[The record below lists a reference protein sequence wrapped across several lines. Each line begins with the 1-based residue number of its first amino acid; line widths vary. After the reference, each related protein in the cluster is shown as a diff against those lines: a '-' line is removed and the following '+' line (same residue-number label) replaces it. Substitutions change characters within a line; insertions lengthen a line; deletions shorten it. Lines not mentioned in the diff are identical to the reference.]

1 MMGTLDV
8 QELLTAMTTLVVEDQ
23 HIQVMD
29 MALRATL
36 AQWWATKKESFVA
49 WAEVQLTM
57 QHIFVPLPS
66 FTCHDVSDEKCKRSV
81 DI

>member
-1 MMGTLDV
+1 
-8 QELLTAMTTLVVEDQ
+8 MTTLVVEDQ
-23 HIQVMD
+23 HILVMD

-36 AQWWATKKESFVA
+36 ARATHKESFVA

-66 FTCHDVSDEKCKRSV
+66 LTCNDVPYEKCKQSV